1 MHPRVSLS
9 AIVAIIAAS
18 ALAPVAAVAEEVTI
32 TGCPEPGV
40 AAGCLVMSG
49 GGAIYNITA
58 AKPTPMVGVAGKVT
72 GTLSTGVSTCGQGN
86 TLSPATWTPVAG
98 LDCIDPSRA

>member
-1 MHPRVSLS
+1 MQRRFFVSVI
-9 AIVAIIAAS
+9 AAIIAAS
-18 ALAPVAAVAEEVTI
+18 ALVPMAAVAEEVTI

-40 AAGCLVMSG
+40 EAGCIVMSG

-58 AKPTPMVGVAGKVT
+58 AKPKPTVGVAGKVT
-72 GTLSTGVSTCGQGN
+72 GTVSTGVSTCGQGN

-98 LDCIDPSRA
+98 LECVDPSRA